1 RQLNKIVIA
10 IVIDS
15 SKCKHS
21 FWRFNFL
28 SLFVVRFYNINLV
41 QLFRVNLQS
50 VIMEAFLKGYK
61 PGIKPK
67 PLVSKG
73 DAVPTPSSSKK
84 TKRPTPWVEKYRPK
98 CMNEVVYQD
107 EVVAVLKKSLANPD
121 LPNLLFYGPP
131 GTGKTST
138 ILALSRE
145 IFGDMFKSR
154 ILELNASDERGIQV
168 IRDKVKSFAQQT
180 ASGTGSDGK
189 PCPPFKIIILDE
201 ADSMTSAAQSALRRT
216 MEKASK
222 STRFCLICNYISR
235 IIDPLTSRC
244 SKFRFKPLS
253 KDTLCQRLNYIATE
267 ENVTFENDV
276 IDSIIDFSEGD
287 LRKAITLLQSAH
299 RLKGDEGITVNDI
312 ADISG
317 VVPTKWIKELM
328 TVCESDSYEKL
339 EKFACNLGY
348 EGYTTGQVIN
358 QLHDEIVFNDSLNN
372 KQKAAIC
379 EKIAICDKRLL
390 DGADEYLQLMD
401 LCCTIMQQICH
412 PPE

>member
-1 RQLNKIVIA
+1 
-10 IVIDS
+10 
-15 SKCKHS
+15 
-21 FWRFNFL
+21 
-28 SLFVVRFYNINLV
+28 
-41 QLFRVNLQS
+41 
-50 VIMEAFLKGYK
+50 
-61 PGIKPK
+61 
-67 PLVSKG
+67 
-73 DAVPTPSSSKK
+73 
-84 TKRPTPWVEKYRPK
+84 
-98 CMNEVVYQD
+98 MNEVVYQD

-168 IRDKVKSFAQQT
+168 VREKVKTFAQQT
-180 ASGTGSDGK
+180 ASGVRPDGK
-189 PCPPFKIIILDE
+189 PCPSFKIVILDE

-267 ENVTFENDV
+267 ENVKLEDSV
-276 IDSIIDFSEGD
+276 IDSVIDFSEGD

-299 RLKGDEGITVNDI
+299 RLKGDEGVSVNDI

-317 VVPTKWIKELM
+317 VVPLKWIKEII
-328 TVCESDSYEKL
+328 T
-339 EKFACNLGY
+339 NLGY

-358 QLHDEIVFNDSLNN
+358 QLHDEIVFHDSLND
-372 KQKAAIC
+372 KQKSAIC
-379 EKIAICDKRLL
+379 EKIAVCDKRLL

-412 PPE
+412 SPE

>member
-1 RQLNKIVIA
+1 
-10 IVIDS
+10 
-15 SKCKHS
+15 
-21 FWRFNFL
+21 
-28 SLFVVRFYNINLV
+28 
-41 QLFRVNLQS
+41 
-50 VIMEAFLKGYK
+50 MEAFLKGFK
-61 PGIKPK
+61 PGTKPK
-67 PLVSKG
+67 PTVKT
-73 DAVPTPSSSKK
+73 DANPVPTTSKK

-98 CMNEVVYQD
+98 CMSEVVYQD

-180 ASGTGSDGK
+180 ASGVRPDGR
-189 PCPPFKIIILDE
+189 PCPPFKIVILDE
-201 ADSMTSAAQSALRRT
+201 ADSMTNAAQSALRRT

-253 KDTLCQRLNYIATE
+253 KDTLSQRLNYIASE
-267 ENVTFENDV
+267 ENVKVEENV
-276 IDSIIDFSEGD
+276 IDAVIDFSEGD

-299 RLKGDEGITVNDI
+299 RLKGEESITENDI

-317 VVPTKWIKELM
+317 VVPMKWIKEII

-339 EKFACNLGY
+339 EKFVCNLSY

-358 QLHDEIVFNDSLNN
+358 QLHDEVVFNDTFND
-372 KQKAAIC
+372 KQKSSIC
-379 EKIAICDKRLL
+379 EKIAVCDKRLL
-390 DGADEYLQLMD
+390 DGGDEYLQLMD

-412 PPE
+412 PVN